1 MDAYP
6 ISIASPVTSKFV
18 EVKGVRM
25 HYLEQGE
32 GNPILFLHGMPTSSY
47 LWRNIMPALSPHG
60 RCIAVDLIGMGKS
73 DKPVIAYHLLDH
85 IEYVEAFIAAL
96 NLQHITLVLHAWGA
110 VIGFDYAMRNEQ
122 TVQGL
127 AFYEPHIHTATDW
140 NMLSLPVQQLVTL
153 LRNPKVSYKAV
164 IEDNYL
170 INKLLQRA
178 CLRELTA
185 EELENYRAPF
195 STPESRELLWQYIQ
209 DLPFVNKSNSGTVKR
224 ISHYSHC
231 LQKSALP
238 KLLMYTIPG
247 FITTIETMEW
257 CQKHLSHLTLADLG
271 EGLHFVQES
280 NPRAFSEALA
290 TWYVEKVLQLQVE
303 KVV

>member
-6 ISIASPVTSKFV
+6 ISADLPFTSKFV
-18 EVKGVRM
+18 EVRGAKM
-25 HYLEQGE
+25 HYIEQGE
-32 GNPILFLHGMPTSSY
+32 GNTILFLHGMPTSSY
-47 LWRNIMPALSPHG
+47 LWRNIIPTLGRHG
-60 RCIAVDLIGMGKS
+60 RCIAPDLIGMGKS
-73 DKPVIAYHLLDH
+73 DKPDIPYRLFDH

-96 NLQHITLVLHAWGA
+96 NLQRITLVMHGWGA
-110 VIGFDYAMRNEQ
+110 MIGFDYAMRNEKNI
-122 TVQGL
+122 QGL
-127 AFYEPHIHTATDW
+127 AFYEPHIHVVTDW

-170 INKLLQRA
+170 VNKLLQRA

-185 EELENYRAPF
+185 TELENYRQPF
-195 STPESRELLWQYIQ
+195 TTPESRQLLWQYIQ
-209 DLPFVNKSNSGTVKR
+209 DLPFVNKSNSEIIKR
-224 ISHYSHC
+224 ISHYSHD
-231 LQKSALP
+231 LQKSSLP

-247 FITTIETMEW
+247 FITTVETIEW
-257 CQKHLSHLTLADLG
+257 CQKHLSNLTLVDLG
-271 EGLHFVQES
+271 EGLHLVQES

-290 TWYVEKVLQLQVE
+290 AWYIGKVLQLHVE